1 MAHPPLH
8 TETHMTAFN
17 SKQASCRK
25 NWVAATLAS
34 ILGFAVALGSTA
46 QAQTWPGK
54 PVRMIVPFPAGSTP
68 DVIARLMADRFST
81 VWGQPVL
88 VDNRPGAGGIPGMT
102 ALVRAPNDGYTIGF
116 IPAAVLT
123 LTPELYKNPQFNV
136 DTDVVPVAAIG
147 TSPMMIVVNQSSDIK
162 SMADLVKAAKADP
175 GKLTFAA
182 SQLNSVPH
190 LSGEMLGKAMGAPM
204 LTVPYSGTPQA
215 ITALLS
221 NEAAVTI
228 DGMAALIPNVK
239 AGKFRALA
247 VMSKERLPG
256 FENVPVAADTVKG
269 IESIG
274 WFSIYAPA
282 GTPAAVV
289 EQINRDVNKIVM
301 APDLVARFAE
311 LGVYPKTGTPKQL
324 GEFAAEQR
332 ALWKKVVVDLKLQPQ

>member
-1 MAHPPLH
+1 MKPFSAARLKATPGRRFPLL
-8 TETHMTAFN
+8 
-17 SKQASCRK
+17 
-25 NWVAATLAS
+25 AAGLAALLGLAS
-34 ILGFAVALGSTA
+34 ILCAPAA
-46 QAQTWPGK
+46 MAQTWPNK
-54 PVRMIVPFPAGSTP
+54 PVRMIVPFPAGATP
-68 DVIARLMADRFST
+68 DLIARLVAERLGA
-81 VWGQPVL
+81 VWGQPVV
-88 VDNRPGAGGIPGMT
+88 VDNRPGAGGIPGMS

-123 LTPELYKNPQFNV
+123 LTPELYKNPQFNP
-136 DTDVVPVAAIG
+136 DTDIVPVASIG

-162 SMADLVKAAKADP
+162 TLADLVKASRAQP
-175 GKLTFAA
+175 GKITFAA
-182 SQLNSVPH
+182 AQLNSVPH

-204 LTVPYSGTPQA
+204 MTVPYTGSPQA

-221 NEAAVTI
+221 NEAVVTI

-256 FENVPVAADTVKG
+256 YESVPVAADTVKG

-282 GTPAAVV
+282 GTPVAVV
-289 EQINRDVNKIVM
+289 EQINRDVNKTLV
-301 APDLVARFAE
+301 APELVARFSD

-324 GEFAAEQR
+324 GDFVAEQR
-332 ALWKKVVVDLKLQPQ
+332 ALWKKVVADLKLQPQ

>member
-1 MAHPPLH
+1 MKTFSAKH
-8 TETHMTAFN
+8 
-17 SKQASCRK
+17 SSRRK
-25 NWVAATLAS
+25 HLVAATLAAV
-34 ILGFAVALGSTA
+34 LGLWGTFNSSV
-46 QAQTWPGK
+46 QAQTWPAK

-68 DVIARLMADRFST
+68 DVIARLVADRFGT
-81 VWGQPVL
+81 AWGQPVV

-102 ALVRAPNDGYTIGF
+102 ALVRSANDGYTIGF

-136 DTDVVPVAAIG
+136 DTDIMPVASVG

-162 SMADLVKAAKADP
+162 SMADLVKASKAQP
-175 GKLTFAA
+175 GQVIFAA

-190 LSGEMLGKAMGAPM
+190 LSGEMLGKAMGAPLM
-204 LTVPYSGTPQA
+204 VVPYTGTPQA

-221 NEAAVTI
+221 NEATVTI

-256 FENVPVAADTVKG
+256 FETVPVAADTVKG

-289 EQINRDVNKIVM
+289 EQINRDVNKIVV

-324 GEFAAEQR
+324 GEFVSEQR
-332 ALWKKVVVDLKLQPQ
+332 SLWKKVVVDLKLQPQ